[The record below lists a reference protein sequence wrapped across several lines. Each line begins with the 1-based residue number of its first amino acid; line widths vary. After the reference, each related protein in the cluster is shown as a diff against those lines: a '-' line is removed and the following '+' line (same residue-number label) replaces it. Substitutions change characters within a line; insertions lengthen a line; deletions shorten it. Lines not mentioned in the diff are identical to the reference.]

1 MQAHFLEAARVM
13 KKGARYVLVVGNS
26 QAETGV
32 IPVHECLLRLARS
45 SGLHLEKAFAYRIR
59 RHYMKFP
66 RKGRGG
72 IILMDWVI
80 TLKKSDRLIMKIEDR
95 LPMPNITIGNDEVAH

>member
-1 MQAHFLEAARVM
+1 MIAYSGLQ
-13 KKGARYVLVVGNS
+13 NS
-26 QAETGV
+26 A
-32 IPVHECLLRLARS
+32 
-45 SGLHLEKAFAYRIR
+45 GLHLEKAFAYRIR

-80 TLKKSDRLIMKIEDR
+80 TLKKTDTALMEVEDR
-95 LPMPNITIGNDEVAH
+95 LPLPQVTIGADEVAN